1 MKKLFIFFFLLFSIF
16 SYLDAKIVPSK
27 KVFYINSY
35 HSGLYWSDGI
45 EKSIRKILF
54 KSKIPIEFKRVEM
67 DSKRNNDEK
76 YKIRIALEIKNQ
88 IENFK
93 PDVIITSDDNAIKY
107 VILPHF
113 RNSNIPIVF
122 CGINGTI
129 KKYEQLPSNI
139 TGMEEVQ
146 LVLEMIETLKSYSK
160 KEKIAYLKGDSFSS
174 VTEVEFFEKRINKK
188 IDARFVKT
196 IDEWKEN
203 FKDLQNS
210 AGILLIGNGG
220 AIKEWTRYEK
230 ELENFVK
237 EHIKIPVVTW
247 DYDTMKLSVLGYTTK
262 PEEQGEWAANTALRV
277 LNGENIKNIPIV
289 VNKKANIYI
298 NTTLAKKLNIVF
310 PFELIDY
317 SEIVQ

>member
-1 MKKLFIFFFLLFSIF
+1 
-16 SYLDAKIVPSK
+16 
-27 KVFYINSY
+27 
-35 HSGLYWSDGI
+35 
-45 EKSIRKILF
+45 
-54 KSKIPIEFKRVEM
+54 M

-76 YKIRIALEIKNQ
+76 YKIKIALEIKNQ

-129 KKYEQLPSNI
+129 KKYEQLPTNI

-196 IDEWKEN
+196 INEWKEN

-220 AIKEWTRYEK
+220 AIKEWTKYEK
-230 ELENFVK
+230 KLENFVK

-298 NTTLAKKLNIVF
+298 NTTLAKKLDIVF

-317 SEIVQ
+317 AEIVK

>member
-1 MKKLFIFFFLLFSIF
+1 
-16 SYLDAKIVPSK
+16 
-27 KVFYINSY
+27 
-35 HSGLYWSDGI
+35 
-45 EKSIRKILF
+45 
-54 KSKIPIEFKRVEM
+54 
-67 DSKRNNDEK
+67 
-76 YKIRIALEIKNQ
+76 
-88 IENFK
+88 
-93 PDVIITSDDNAIKY
+93 
-107 VILPHF
+107 
-113 RNSNIPIVF
+113 
-122 CGINGTI
+122 
-129 KKYEQLPSNI
+129 
-139 TGMEEVQ
+139 MEEVQ

-196 IDEWKEN
+196 INEWKEN

-220 AIKEWTRYEK
+220 AIKEWTKYEK
-230 ELENFVK
+230 KLENFVK

-317 SEIVQ
+317 AEIVQ